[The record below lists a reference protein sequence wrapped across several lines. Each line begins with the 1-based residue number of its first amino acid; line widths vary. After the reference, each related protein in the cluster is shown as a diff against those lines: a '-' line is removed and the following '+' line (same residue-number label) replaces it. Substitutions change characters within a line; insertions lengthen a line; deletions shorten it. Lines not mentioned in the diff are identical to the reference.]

1 MFAVSQHW
9 SEDATKLPSKKNV
22 SWSSSGP
29 EVAGKDEHGTNRATS
44 ASSLPVTLIKEEN
57 IIEIDESMTSSQ
69 SRYAED
75 YNISDEEEEEN
86 LDITRRRLA
95 SSARDAERVTEDM
108 KEEVLRLIQAFDFPY
123 IVAPFEAEAQ
133 CAVLEQVRCPRFFG
147 SKLCLSFPIASRQL
161 GLVDGVITEDSDALL
176 FGAKA
181 VYKNIFNDRKFVEVR
196 MRIESFHD
204 ISLYDCIVCVRFK
217 VYLAKDAEEE
227 MGLTRDDLIALAFFL
242 GSDYTEGVNG
252 VGIVNAMEILQAFPM
267 KEAYGGPLEG
277 LARFRKWLEGY
288 DFAKDIIE
296 ELERKRSRAQ
306 TKVAASKTK
315 GQKGVTGRGR
325 KSKGGDRKRRGGYST
340 RGISDSESEEDLN
353 EGDAEEGT
361 EDEED
366 NGDAADSLKVNE
378 ETTDEGS
385 VEISLTDLEKKMVSF
400 YFASNLHLSL
410 TRYIECS

>member
-1 MFAVSQHW
+1 M
-9 SEDATKLPSKKNV
+9 
-22 SWSSSGP
+22 
-29 EVAGKDEHGTNRATS
+29 
-44 ASSLPVTLIKEEN
+44 
-57 IIEIDESMTSSQ
+57 
-69 SRYAED
+69 
-75 YNISDEEEEEN
+75 
-86 LDITRRRLA
+86 
-95 SSARDAERVTEDM
+95 
-108 KEEVLRLIQAFDFPY
+108 
-123 IVAPFEAEAQ
+123 
-133 CAVLEQVRCPRFFG
+133 
-147 SKLCLSFPIASRQL
+147 
-161 GLVDGVITEDSDALL
+161 
-176 FGAKA
+176 
-181 VYKNIFNDRKFVEVR
+181 YKNIFNDRKFVEVR

-204 ISLYDCIVCVRFK
+204 ISFYDCIVCVRFQ

-306 TKVAASKTK
+306 TKVTASKTK

-353 EGDAEEGT
+353 EGDAEERT

-366 NGDAADSLKVNE
+366 NGDAADSLKVKE

-400 YFASNLHLSL
+400 YFASNLYLSL
-410 TRYIECS
+410 TRYIECSKCLLRLISTRDTSMVVVNGLYQPVFPTLKWHKPITTQMPIAAKRGFASINPLVQRFADFAVMS